1 MHLAVYGDT
10 YLVHVHTNK
19 SLQATKLFYDLAFL
33 VCSSRYSAW
42 AH

>member
-1 MHLAVYGDT
+1 MPFGVYGNT
-10 YLVHVHTNK
+10 YLIHDHTNK